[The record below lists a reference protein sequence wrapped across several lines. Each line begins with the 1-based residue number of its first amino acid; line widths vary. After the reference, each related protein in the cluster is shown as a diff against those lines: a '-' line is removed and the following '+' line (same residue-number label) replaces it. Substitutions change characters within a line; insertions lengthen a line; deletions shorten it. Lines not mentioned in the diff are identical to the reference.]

1 MKRVEITGQKFGYLT
16 VIRPIGSRWGHS
28 LWECKCDCGTVCE
41 RTSNQ
46 LTQNKNVSCGCM
58 TSLAQHNAR
67 YLHGCTGTRLYRIWK
82 VMKTR
87 CNNPNIS
94 YFKYYG
100 GKGIS
105 VCEEW
110 INSFETFKEWALS
123 HGYSDTLTIDRI
135 NGDGNYEPDN
145 CRWVTMTVQNRN
157 KKKVRECLKTYQ
169 KN

>member
-1 MKRVEITGQKFGYLT
+1 MKRVEIAGRKFGYLT

-41 RTSNQ
+41 RTANQ
-46 LTQNKNVSCGCM
+46 LTQNDNVSCGCM
-58 TSLAQHNAR
+58 TSLAQRNAQ
-67 YLHGCTGTRLYRIWK
+67 YKHGDTGTRLYRIWK
-82 VMKTR
+82 AMKTR

-100 GKGIS
+100 GKGVS
-105 VCEEW
+105 VCKEW
-110 INSFETFKEWALS
+110 VNSFETFKEWALS

-135 NGDGNYEPDN
+135 NGDGNYEPNN
-145 CRWVTMTVQNRN
+145 CRWVSMTVQNRN
-157 KKKVRECLKTYQ
+157 KKKVRECLKTYR